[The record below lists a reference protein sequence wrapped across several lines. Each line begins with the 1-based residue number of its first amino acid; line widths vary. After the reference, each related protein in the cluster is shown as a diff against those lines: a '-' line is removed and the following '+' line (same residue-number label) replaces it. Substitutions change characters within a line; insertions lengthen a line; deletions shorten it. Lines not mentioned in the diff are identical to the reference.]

1 MIVKILLDECLPKK
15 MKYRITELAPEFLAN
30 TVPEMNW
37 HSLSDGQLLSK
48 AEKDFDIFVTSDRNL
63 SFQQPL

>member
-15 MKYRITELAPEFLAN
+15 LEYRIKELAPDFVVN

-37 HSLSDGQLLSK
+37 DSLPDGKLLKK
-48 AEKDFDIFVTSDRNL
+48 AEKNFDVFITREL
-63 SFQQPL
+63 